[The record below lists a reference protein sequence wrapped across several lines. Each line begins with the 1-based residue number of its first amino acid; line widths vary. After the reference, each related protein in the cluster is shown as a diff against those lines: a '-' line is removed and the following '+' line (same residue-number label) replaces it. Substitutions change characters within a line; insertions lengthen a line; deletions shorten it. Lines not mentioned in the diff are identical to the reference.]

1 MHYIKASLL
10 YVYIQSAT
18 VHRSLLHVLYKGF
31 PPVCLHSICYS
42 TQESPVCI
50 IQRLPSCTRTFNL
63 LQYTV
68 VSCMHCTKASLLYA
82 YIQSA
87 TVHRSLLY
95 ALYKGF
101 TPVRVHSICYST
113 QESPVCIIQRLPS
126 CTRTFNLLQYTG
138 VSCMH
143 YTKASLLYTYIQSAT
158 VHRSLLNAL
167 YKVFPPVRVHAI
179 CYSLICYCKY
189 TDKFDFVNF

>member
-1 MHYIKASLL
+1 MHCTKASLL

-18 VHRSLLHVLYKGF
+18 VHRSLLYALYKGF
-31 PPVCLHSICYS
+31 PPVRVHSICYS

-50 IQRLPSCTRTFNL
+50 VQRLPSCMRTCNL
-63 LQYTV
+63 LQYTG
-68 VSCMHCTKASLLYA
+68 VSCMHYTKASLLYA

-101 TPVRVHSICYST
+101 PPVRVHSICYST
-113 QESPVCIIQRLPS
+113 QESLVCIIQRLPS

-143 YTKASLLYTYIQSAT
+143 YTKASLLYAYIQSAT
-158 VHRSLLNAL
+158 VHKSLLYAL
-167 YKVFPPVRVHAI
+167 YKGFPPVCVHSI
-179 CYSLICYCKY
+179 CYSTQSPVCII
-189 TDKFDFVNF
+189 N